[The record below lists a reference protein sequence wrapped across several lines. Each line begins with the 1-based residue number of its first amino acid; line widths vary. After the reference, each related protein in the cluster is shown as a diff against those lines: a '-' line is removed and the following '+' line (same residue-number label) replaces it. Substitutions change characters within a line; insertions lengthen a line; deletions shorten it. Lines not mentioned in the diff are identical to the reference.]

1 MSKKHHKKNKH
12 PKHQHEAVNEHKS
25 HSHAQEKKSAPPSAG
40 MQIMGWIGMVLLLAF
55 LAVNIALSQMI
66 HPLYQGVVDGNKTAL
81 VTFFKIAKNLP
92 AFEPLKPEM
101 QNSYLSLAEEIDGE
115 NITRQE
121 KIKKIEALL
130 VQYPKSRD
138 LLYAASILYTDIGNK
153 EKGAEYLQKARD
165 IDPSL

>member
-1 MSKKHHKKNKH
+1 MSKKHHQKNKH
-12 PKHQHEAVNEHKS
+12 PKHQHEAAKEHQLA
-25 HSHAQEKKSAPPSAG
+25 HEKKSAPPSAG
-40 MQIMGWIGMVLLLAF
+40 MQIMGWIGMVLLLIL

-92 AFEPLKPEM
+92 AFQPLKPEM
-101 QNSYLSLAEEIDGE
+101 ENSYKSLAKEIDGE

-130 VQYPKSRD
+130 VQYPNSRD

-153 EKGAEYLQKARD
+153 EKGAEYLERARM

>member
-12 PKHQHEAVNEHKS
+12 PQPHHQVEKEHKTGDS
-25 HSHAQEKKSAPPSAG
+25 SYEKKAGTPSTG
-40 MQIMGWIGMVLLLAF
+40 LKVMGWIGMVLLLAF
-55 LAVNIALSQMI
+55 LAINIALSQMI
-66 HPLYQGVVDGNKTAL
+66 HPLYQGVIDGNKTAL

-92 AFEPLKPEM
+92 AFLPVKPEM
-101 QNSYLSLAEEIDGE
+101 QNSYLSLAKEIDGE

-130 VQYPKSRD
+130 IQYPNSRD

-153 EKGAEYLQKARD
+153 EKGAEYLQKARA